1 MKKGNSELSI
11 IECILK
17 IVNSLL
23 IIAIFSSFFGC
34 TTVPVHMSLDDG
46 NYKIN
51 VKENEQKY
59 PYSAAVIMSKEFTD
73 FTLKSVLNNMNMTYD
88 FEFKIGKDMSLTIPQ
103 ILGRKFEKITILQ
116 DQASAKNYDIVI
128 VPSVKL
134 SKIHTRISTDVT
146 QEPIY
151 AIEVNLGII
160 ANKNNIEV
168 LNKNIKEGGEFKT
181 EIACWTCW
189 GKEVLNQNKISDE
202 YQSILD
208 KVNGKLYKLVDEIV
222 VTK

>member
-1 MKKGNSELSI
+1 MKEDNSELCFM
-11 IECILK
+11 ECMLK
-17 IVNSLL
+17 IVNSLIL
-23 IIAIFSSFFGC
+23 ISIFGLLFGC
-34 TTVPVHMSLDDG
+34 TTVPVHMSLDEN

-51 VKENEQKY
+51 ENENIQKF
-59 PYSAAVIMSKEFTD
+59 PYSVAVIMNKDFTN
-73 FTLKSVLNNMNMTYD
+73 FTLKSVQKNMNMTYD
-88 FEFKIGKDMSLTIPQ
+88 FEFKLGKDMSLTIPQ
-103 ILGRKFEKITILQ
+103 ILGKKFEKITILN

-128 VPSVKL
+128 VPSIKL
-134 SKIHTRISTDVT
+134 SRINTRISTDIA

-168 LNKNIKEGGEFKT
+168 INKNIKEGGEFKT

-189 GKEVLNQNKISDE
+189 GKDVLNQNKISDE
-202 YQSILD
+202 YHLILD

-222 VTK
+222 ETK